1 MSELSDDSLGQTS
14 DLSRRSDKI
23 HIPGQV
29 DGSVGEVTALH
40 A

>member
-1 MSELSDDSLGQTS
+1 MSEFSDDSLGQTS

-23 HIPGQV
+23 HIPGPV
-29 DGSVGEVTALH
+29 DDSVGAVLALH